1 MFERILSVFA
11 APKPDPLPK
20 PDAKLALGALMVRVA
35 KSDMNY
41 QVSEI
46 SRIDLLL
53 ARLNRLKPIEAAK
66 MRATCEKLDKQAPET
81 AEFGRLLRETVRLED
96 RIDALE
102 VLWEVVLA
110 DGVRRDAE
118 LAIVEQVREALGLSA
133 DDSARARAIAEG
145 GGPQTQS

>member
-11 APKPDPLPK
+11 APQPEPLPE

-35 KSDMNY
+35 KSDMEY

-66 MRATCEKLDKQAPET
+66 MRATCEKLDRQAPET
-81 AEFGRLLRETVRLED
+81 AEFGRLIRETVRLED

-102 VLWEVVLA
+102 ALWEVVLA
-110 DGVRRDAE
+110 DGVRREAE
-118 LAIVEQVREALGLSA
+118 LAIVEQVRDALGLSA
-133 DDSARARAIAEG
+133 DDSARARVIAEG
-145 GGPQTQS
+145 GGPQV